1 WWTPS
6 PEQAKPRFRGS
17 VTPPVT
23 PLSATPLRTER
34 TTTTE
39 RTGTMQTDP
48 AGQQFQYLPEEPAKP
63 GAGEQVGEAAS
74 KAAAQ
79 AKEALPDAEQVKD
92 VAGKAAAQVK
102 EALPD
107 AEQVKDVAGKAVAQ
121 VKAALPDAEQIRDE
135 FIQAAHRVQEILPD
149 GDDLRALLEKTI
161 ETVRTDPT
169 IKEHIEAAA
178 NIVAGRVETTV
189 GQGIDTVA
197 EKAKTVVEKVGLEPL
212 GYVAER
218 IGEIAKEG

>member
-1 WWTPS
+1 
-6 PEQAKPRFRGS
+6 
-17 VTPPVT
+17 
-23 PLSATPLRTER
+23 
-34 TTTTE
+34 
-39 RTGTMQTDP
+39 MQTNP
-48 AGQQFQYLPEEPAKP
+48 TGQQFQYLPDEPAKP
-63 GAGEQVGEAAS
+63 GAGEQVGEAVS

-79 AKEALPDAEQVKD
+79 VKEAMPDPAEVKE

-121 VKAALPDAEQIRDE
+121 VKAVLPDAEQIRDE

-149 GDDLRALLEKTI
+149 GDDLRALLERTI
-161 ETVRTDPT
+161 ETVRTDPA

-178 NIVAGRVETTV
+178 DIVAQRVEGTV

-212 GYVAER
+212 GHVAER
-218 IGEIAKEG
+218 IGEIAKDGVEELVEETKNKALQ

>member
-1 WWTPS
+1 
-6 PEQAKPRFRGS
+6 
-17 VTPPVT
+17 
-23 PLSATPLRTER
+23 
-34 TTTTE
+34 
-39 RTGTMQTDP
+39 MQTDP
-48 AGQQFQYLPEEPAKP
+48 TGQQFQYLPDEPAKP

-79 AKEALPDAEQVKD
+79 VKEVLPDADQVKEVAGKAAAQVKEVLPDAEQVKA
-92 VAGKAAAQVK
+92 VASNAAAQVK

-121 VKAALPDAEQIRDE
+121 VKAALPDAEQVRDE
-135 FIQAAHRVQEILPD
+135 FIKAARRVQEILPD
-149 GDDLRALLEKTI
+149 GDDLRALLDRTMEA
-161 ETVRTDPT
+161 VRTDPT
-169 IKEHIEAAA
+169 IKQHVEAAA
-178 NIVAGRVETTV
+178 NIVAQRVEGTV

-218 IGEIAKEG
+218 IGEIAKEGVEELVEETKNKALH

>member
-1 WWTPS
+1 
-6 PEQAKPRFRGS
+6 
-17 VTPPVT
+17 
-23 PLSATPLRTER
+23 
-34 TTTTE
+34 
-39 RTGTMQTDP
+39 MQNNPTD
-48 AGQQFQYLPEEPAKP
+48 QQFQYLPDEPAQP
-63 GAGEQVGEAAS
+63 GAGAQVGEAAS

-79 AKEALPDAEQVKD
+79 VKEALPDPAEVKE
-92 VAGKAAAQVK
+92 VASKTAAQVK

-121 VKAALPDAEQIRDE
+121 VKAVLPDAEQIRQE
-135 FIQAAHRVQEILPD
+135 FMQAAHRLQEILPD
-149 GDDLRALLEKTI
+149 GNDLRALLDKTI

-178 NIVAGRVETTV
+178 DIVAGRVETTV

-212 GYVAER
+212 GYVADR
-218 IGEIAKEG
+218 IGEIAKEGVGELVEDTKDKALQ

>member
-1 WWTPS
+1 
-6 PEQAKPRFRGS
+6 
-17 VTPPVT
+17 
-23 PLSATPLRTER
+23 
-34 TTTTE
+34 
-39 RTGTMQTDP
+39 MQTDP

-79 AKEALPDAEQVKD
+79 VKEALPDPAEVKE

-107 AEQVKDVAGKAVAQ
+107 ADQVKDVAGKAVAQVKEALPDADQVKDVAGKAVAQ

-149 GDDLRALLEKTI
+149 GDELRALLEKTI
-161 ETVRTDPT
+161 ETVRTDPA

-178 NIVAGRVETTV
+178 EIVAQRVEGTV

-218 IGEIAKEG
+218 IGEIAKEGVEELVEETKNKALH